1 MRKKISIFLGVSII
15 ISLFVLI
22 YPTRAEQQK
31 NIVIIYGSRYGST
44 AQNAKW
50 IAEGLEGKALVVAA
64 KDVGDLS
71 GYDHVILGSGI
82 YGSQLHKDMSAFLEE
97 KKDDISNKIIAL
109 FVTCGSPPSYA
120 QEYLE
125 MFAEKCGVKPKLTK
139 AFPGW
144 QKKELLSPEDYKILE
159 NYYKNINQP
168 FEDYDNTDKTMCFE
182 WAKEILKAI

>member
-1 MRKKISIFLGVSII
+1 MRKKISIFLGVSIV

-31 NIVIIYGSRYGST
+31 NIVIIYSSRYGST

-82 YGSQLHKDMSAFLEE
+82 YGSQLHKDMSTFLEE
-97 KKDDISNKIIAL
+97 RKDEISNKIVAL

-120 QEYLE
+120 QKYLE

-168 FEDYDNTDKTMCFE
+168 FEDYDHTDKTMCFE